1 MDVRKREESRTTPR
15 YLGQLVGRSRSSL
28 IWGRLDRADLGRE
41 DQELSLG
48 HVKLGMSVGQ
58 HPTENVE

>member
-1 MDVRKREESRTTPR
+1 MDVRKREESRTTPK
-15 YLGQLVGRSRSSL
+15 YLEQLVGSSWPQL

-48 HVKLGMSVGQ
+48 HVKLEMSIGQ